1 MNNYIRV
8 SDITEYLRCPRKVYY
23 AYQEHRPLRTIT
35 PSYIA
40 SLLLKEMAYEYAEVV
55 LSNNRENK
63 LHELLDRVIIRLP
76 VIYSDEIL
84 DIDSQMIQKAATE
97 VQNYFEKIKNGI
109 MESVELFG
117 TQLLL
122 NLIPPHDPEPILYSS
137 KFHFSGSPDR
147 ILMLD
152 GIASLSI
159 IRTGTAPQ
167 TGIWKNDR
175 IRLTALAILVEENSS
190 STVDQGVVEY
200 SRYGIIRR
208 VKIKR
213 TDRRKVMILMGRI
226 RKIKHGRLPEQAK
239 DAPCDYCVYKE
250 FCHVSSTLASRF
262 F

>member
-1 MNNYIRV
+1 MNDYIKV

-23 AYQEHRPLRTIT
+23 SYQEHRPLRTIT

-40 SLLLKEMAYEYAEVV
+40 ALLIKEMAYEYAEVV
-55 LSNNRENK
+55 LSDDKENK
-63 LHELLDRVIIRLP
+63 LHELLDSAIIRLP
-76 VIYSDEIL
+76 VIYSDEII
-84 DIDSQMIQKAATE
+84 DIDPEMIQKATTE
-97 VQNYFEKIKNGI
+97 VQNCFEAIKNGI
-109 MESVELFG
+109 LKSIELFG

-122 NLIPPHDPEPILYSS
+122 DLIPPHDPEPVLYSS

-152 GIASLSI
+152 NITSLSI
-159 IRTGTAPQ
+159 IRTSTAPQ

-175 IRLTALAILVEENSS
+175 IRLTALAILVEEDCG

-200 SRYGIIRR
+200 ARYGIIRR

-226 RKIKHGRLPEQAK
+226 KKIKHGRLPERTK
-239 DAPCDYCVYKE
+239 DAPCDYCVYEE